1 MQAIFSSWRGRDME
15 REIFS
20 ANVIMLTNGILFLT
34 WDSKVNYWI
43 CHIDTLDIHRN
54 FPWSFNNKV
63 LQRAILQGQGCILWV
78 NKAVFCSSFC
88 LFCHFKLYYSPFCDE
103 TFQRNLHWGKNMFPQ
118 RMGNNLHALFMS
130 KFLWVF
136 KKKIKL
142 IISAVSLI
150 LFCFLLCDWLF
161 NIAGVFLSFSDRIRV
176 FLELQRK

>member
-1 MQAIFSSWRGRDME
+1 MQSIFSSWKGRDME

-103 TFQRNLHWGKNMFPQ
+103 TFQRNLHWGKICSHKEWETICMHFSC
-118 RMGNNLHALFMS
+118 RSFCGYS
-130 KFLWVF
+130 KRKFNY
-136 KKKIKL
+136 
-142 IISAVSLI
+142 ISGLSHFVLLPAV
-150 LFCFLLCDWLF
+150 WLA
-161 NIAGVFLSFSDRIRV
+161 I
-176 FLELQRK
+176 